1 MKKGFTLIEL
11 LAVIVILAIIALIAV
26 PIIVNIINDSKTSS
40 DEQTVEL
47 YLDTAVKTITK
58 KQLSNSNFNPDIC
71 RIQSNGD
78 LDCYNDNNKLETLK
92 VDIEGEHPE
101 KGTIELKDNKFI
113 YKNIL
118 LNGKYY
124 YERGILVDDADNN
137 NKISIGDK
145 YTYKVNDTD
154 TFNFYVLSF
163 NDDDTVNL
171 IMDRNICEN
180 GTVDYAN
187 DPNNNYCKYA
197 WYAPTYSNRSGPV
210 TAMQVLYNATKDWK
224 NVPDMDL
231 SGDKK
236 YNDEGHILNSNYGY
250 GSLETIANGIKI
262 TAKDGQEIKRDANK
276 TPVIPYDGGKV
287 LKSRMPREDEV
298 TNEKTKCGET
308 IGSCEAFLVD
318 NLPYVN
324 TKGWYGI
331 TIDKYSINKNNGIS
345 NIDGYWLI
353 SSYTIAQYN
362 NGDNAAYISKA
373 GEERYNNTHNYL
385 QYGIRPVITVPI
397 YDLAS

>member
-1 MKKGFTLIEL
+1 MKRGFTLIEL

-26 PIIVNIINDSKTSS
+26 PIIVNIINDSKNSS
-40 DEQTVEL
+40 DEQSVEL
-47 YLDTAVKTITK
+47 YLDAVEKTITK
-58 KQLSNSNFNPDIC
+58 NQLNNPNFNPDKC

-163 NDDDTVNL
+163 NDDNTVNL

-180 GTVDYAN
+180 GTVDYEN
-187 DPNNNYCKYA
+187 DPNNNYCGYA
-197 WYAPTYSNRSGPV
+197 WYSKRNDNRKGPI
-210 TAMQVLYNATKDWK
+210 TIIRVLYNATKNWI

-231 SGDKK
+231 SGNKA
-236 YNDEGHILNSNYGY
+236 YIDEGHAINSNYGY
-250 GSLETIANGIKI
+250 NKVETTENGIKI
-262 TAKDGQEIKRDANK
+262 IDINGLEVADDDNQ
-276 TPVIPYDGGKV
+276 YDKQDERNYLDCGFRV
-287 LKSRMPREDEV
+287 LGIYYAHYPSRYRR
-298 TNEKTKCGET
+298 
-308 IGSCEAFLVD
+308 
-318 NLPYVN
+318 
-324 TKGWYGI
+324 
-331 TIDKYSINKNNGIS
+331 
-345 NIDGYWLI
+345 LI
-353 SSYTIAQYN
+353 SPARHPSFHRKPESRRKPIEPPSGEHTDHKDLPQTGVAQY
-362 NGDNAAYISKA
+362 Y
-373 GEERYNNTHNYL
+373 
-385 QYGIRPVITVPI
+385 
-397 YDLAS
+397 

>member
-1 MKKGFTLIEL
+1 MKRGFTLIEL

-26 PIIVNIINDSKTSS
+26 PIIVNIINDSKNSS
-40 DEQTVEL
+40 DEQSVEL
-47 YLDTAVKTITK
+47 YLDAVEKTITK
-58 KQLSNSNFNPDIC
+58 NQLNNPNFNPDKC

-163 NDDDTVNL
+163 NDDNTVNL

-180 GTVDYAN
+180 GTVDYEN
-187 DPNNNYCKYA
+187 DPNNNYCGYA
-197 WYAPTYSNRSGPV
+197 WYSKRNDNRKGPI
-210 TAMQVLYNATKDWK
+210 TIIRVLYNATKNWI

-231 SGDKK
+231 SGNKA
-236 YNDEGHILNSNYGY
+236 YIDEGHAINSNYGY
-250 GSLETIANGIKI
+250 NKVETTENGIKI
-262 TAKDGQEIKRDANK
+262 IDINGLEVADDDNQI
-276 TPVIPYDGGKV
+276 PVVKYENGKI
-287 LKSRMPREDEV
+287 LKARLPRYDEV
-298 TNEKTKCGET
+298 TNEYTRCTGEQ
-308 IGSCEAFLVD
+308 GLCQPFLVD
-318 NLPYVN
+318 NLKYFN
-324 TKGWYGI
+324 TKGRYGLKK
-331 TIDKYSINKNNGIS
+331 DKYLEINLNNGIT
-345 NIDGYWLI
+345 NITGYWLM
-353 SSYTIAQYN
+353 SASFNNNYSACQVTYTGETICGHDTN
-362 NGDNAAYISKA
+362 NHMDGV
-373 GEERYNNTHNYL
+373 
-385 QYGIRPVITVPI
+385 RPVITVPI
-397 YDLAS
+397 TDLAN